1 MLIVHIKNLR
11 NRLFTTYKR
20 KNFNIM
26 GILTDTN
33 PIWLNSYLCELI
45 FTQNRFFH
53 SAINVIGKNSIPTHQ
68 SVLQSLYSGIYLRK
82 LHFLSFFTA
91 PNLLCILFR
100 HTPGVPMLLS
110 LSVGR
115 QHVITTGRKKV
126 EMVVVTLS
134 ADMVFL
140 AFSSLIQ
147 AFIKWLPVDILCTVL
162 SKVPKYPVFSKIK
175 KFYLRQAFY

>member
-1 MLIVHIKNLR
+1 M
-11 NRLFTTYKR
+11 
-20 KNFNIM
+20 
-26 GILTDTN
+26 
-33 PIWLNSYLCELI
+33 
-45 FTQNRFFH
+45 
-53 SAINVIGKNSIPTHQ
+53 IGKNSIPTHQ
-68 SVLQSLYSGIYLRK
+68 SLLQSLYSAVYLRK
-82 LHFLSFFTA
+82 LHFLSFFSA

-100 HTPGVPMLLS
+100 HTPGFPVLLN

-140 AFSSLIQ
+140 AFSLLIQ
-147 AFIKWLPVDILCTVL
+147 VFIKWLPADILCTVL

-175 KFYLRQAFY
+175 KFYLQKMWEGGKSAILFTNATKVHYYKIRQVFYYKYVRLFIRKCDIY